1 MRALERRYDIDWL
14 RVLAVLMLIPFHT
27 ARIFDIWEP
36 FYAKSDQVSAAL
48 TYIFVGGV
56 NAWHMPLFFLLAG
69 ASTWFALKFRS
80 GGQYV
85 KERFKRLIVPL
96 LFGTLV
102 IVSPQT
108 YVGALTYG
116 EFEGSFFQYYPRF
129 FQIGA
134 IGGLSGYMGGFT
146 PGHLWFILFLFLIS
160 LMVLLL
166 LLYFIR
172 ESGQRL
178 LGRLAT
184 FSSRPGLIFLWAI
197 PLILTLPLPEIGGKN
212 FCYYLVLFFYGYVLM
227 ADARF
232 GEAQSACAGVWPGIF
247 GGRRRNYGLRCGNRR
262 RDRDAPS
269 PLLQRNHNLAP
280 ANRLSGLWPQVSQLF
295 QPNAQICQRDGLSVL
310 HPSPDGGRDRRHLC
324 GAVEYRFMAEILDHQ
339 SCLGAGDS
347 ARVRGF
353 GQADDRDALS
363 VWDEAQ
369 VAEEK
374 AWPAARGATRD
385 VNECFL
391 VVGEISRE
399 LLKWSSLMFWKRDL
413 RQRQKPSEVSTLTC
427 GWLLAVR

>member
-1 MRALERRYDIDWL
+1 MI
-14 RVLAVLMLIPFHT
+14 
-27 ARIFDIWEP
+27 P

-85 KERFKRLIVPL
+85 KEWFKRLIVPL

-134 IGGLSGYMGGFT
+134 TGDLSGYMGGFT

-160 LMVLLL
+160 LMVLPL
-166 LLYFIR
+166 LLYFRR

-178 LGRLAT
+178 FGRLAD
-184 FSSRPGLIFLWAI
+184 FSSRPGMIFLWAI
-197 PLILTLPLPEIGGKN
+197 PLILTLPLPDLGGKR
-212 FCYYLVLFFYGYVLM
+212 FFYYLVLFIYGYVLM

-232 GEAQSACAGVWPGIF
+232 GEALDRYKVPALYYLNNLGGGGCEGGYAALTPPIFPYLLRRYPALVFGLGLLVTVVGIMASGVEIVGVIELLLGLCYKGITTWLLLIAFLGFGRKRLNFSNRALKYASEAAYPFYILHQTVIVIIGTYVVQWNIGVWPKFLII
-247 GGRRRNYGLRCGNRR
+247 
-262 RDRDAPS
+262 S
-269 PLLQRNHNLAP
+269 LA
-280 ANRLSGLWPQVSQLF
+280 
-295 QPNAQICQRDGLSVL
+295 
-310 HPSPDGGRDRRHLC
+310 
-324 GAVEYRFMAEILDHQ
+324 
-339 SCLGAGDS
+339 
-347 ARVRGF
+347 
-353 GQADDRDALS
+353 
-363 VWDEAQ
+363 
-369 VAEEK
+369 
-374 AWPAARGATRD
+374 
-385 VNECFL
+385 
-391 VVGEISRE
+391 
-399 LLKWSSLMFWKRDL
+399 
-413 RQRQKPSEVSTLTC
+413 STLAI
-427 GWLLAVR
+427 LLVYEVLVKRTTVTRFLFGMRPKRRKRKRGLLHAVRQET

>member
-1 MRALERRYDIDWL
+1 MKALERRYDIDWL
-14 RVLAVLMLIPFHT
+14 RVLAVLVLIPFHA

-36 FYAKSDQVSAAL
+36 FYAKNDQVSAAL

-85 KERFKRLIVPL
+85 KERLKRLIVPL

-134 IGGLSGYMGGFT
+134 TGDLSGYMGGFT

-160 LMVLLL
+160 LMVLPL
-166 LLYFIR
+166 LLYFRR

-178 LGRLAT
+178 LGRFAA
-184 FSSRPGLIFLWAI
+184 FSSRPGMIFLWAI

-212 FCYYLVLFFYGYVLM
+212 FCYYLILFVYGYVLM

-232 GEAQSACAGVWPGIF
+232 GEALDRHKVPALVFGLGLLVTIVGIMASGVEIVGVMELLLNLCYKGITTWLLLIAFLGFGRKYLNFFNRALEYAGETAYPFYILHQTVIVLIGTYVMQWDIGVWP
-247 GGRRRNYGLRCGNRR
+247 
-262 RDRDAPS
+262 
-269 PLLQRNHNLAP
+269 
-280 ANRLSGLWPQVSQLF
+280 
-295 QPNAQICQRDGLSVL
+295 
-310 HPSPDGGRDRRHLC
+310 
-324 GAVEYRFMAEILDHQ
+324 
-339 SCLGAGDS
+339 
-347 ARVRGF
+347 
-353 GQADDRDALS
+353 
-363 VWDEAQ
+363 
-369 VAEEK
+369 K
-374 AWPAARGATRD
+374 
-385 VNECFL
+385 FL
-391 VVGEISRE
+391 VISLASVPAI
-399 LLKWSSLMFWKRDL
+399 LLMYEVLIKRTRVTRFL
-413 RQRQKPSEVSTLTC
+413 FGMKFKRQREKRGLPH
-427 GWLLAVR
+427 AVRQET